1 MRIHPIPASAGH
13 LELSARQAAVTVHTC
28 IVDAHG
34 VRLAIRPSVAVEQI
48 LTGGV
53 SHAIAGL
60 SAELGVDYSLND
72 PADAPAPWGP
82 D

>member
-1 MRIHPIPASAGH
+1 M
-13 LELSARQAAVTVHTC
+13 
-28 IVDAHG
+28 
-34 VRLAIRPSVAVEQI
+34 RLAIRPSVAVEQI

-72 PADAPAPWGP
+72 PADAPASSGP